1 MDGWMEKSLEPI
13 EAVIGSSLCPE
24 GDVPATHVTTCLLG
38 RVRSHASASRAVP
51 RPVAQK
57 TQLRHPTRR
66 TYSCPLV
73 RKLITTLTLL

>member
-1 MDGWMEKSLEPI
+1 MEKSLEPI
-13 EAVIGSSLCPE
+13 EAVIGSSLCPA